1 MGAYDYVLKPFEIPE
16 MLNLITQAID
26 AGYFMKSPVAVD
38 ALPDNQSG
46 DAIIGQSRAMQTVYK
61 AIGRVAQTDA
71 TILIRGESGTG
82 KELVARAVYQHGAR
96 ADRPFLIINCV
107 AIPETLLESELFG
120 YEKGAF
126 TGASQKHIGKIEQAN
141 GGTVF
146 LDEIGDMPLSIQAK
160 ILRLLQ
166 EKSIERLG
174 GEETIPVD
182 VRIIAATHQ
191 NLEQAIEDNK
201 FREDLYFRLK
211 VVTIELPPLRNRK
224 DDIPGLIAYYL
235 QKLSSELKMDNPG
248 IHDEALTLLND
259 YEWPGNVRELGN
271 LIQKVLIFNRGAP
284 IAASDLVQIIHHR
297 HENNH
302 THDISLD
309 TIRQWV
315 RQNMAGES
323 NSYGFDDF
331 VDIISGIVISE
342 ALVST
347 DGNRTQAAKL
357 LGMSRPTLHAKI
369 EKYNIRMQTRISD

>member
-1 MGAYDYVLKPFEIPE
+1 